1 MSFTASNRDQRPF
14 TLLVRLF
21 AGRIFHGGGDA
32 SSGELDVGLGVV
44 LALLALPGGFYAI
57 LLFEKYS
64 TLLLWM
70 RGQQNFDPLAATVPD
85 EYFFIVL
92 SMFVTGAAAVW
103 RWDSIF
109 PDRRDYANLVPLP
122 ISTRLIFFA
131 NFSAILLLALLLAV
145 VANALSAVI
154 YPLAVSASQESVS
167 YLLQLAGIHALVVFL
182 ASLFSFFAV
191 FAIVGTL
198 MIILPYEL
206 FRRLSL
212 YVRAALLVF
221 LVGMLAT
228 TFAVPPLLSR
238 LPNTPIRF
246 LPPAWFLG
254 LTKLIHQTA
263 SPSMA
268 SLGWLSLKALLVV
281 IVIAIVTYLISYLR
295 CFKRIPEVMDIE
307 FEPSRRYLRWWFALC
322 DRIMLHTPF
331 QRAAYRFTWQT
342 LLRSEHH
349 SLVLGGFVGLGL
361 VIASQVLLG
370 ASNNLSLH
378 AAGSPSAAVLSLPL
392 VVSYFIVLGL
402 RFVFEIPAEL
412 PANWI
417 FQLSV
422 DQHSQECLPLARKI
436 ALSFVFPWVF
446 GIALPVYAYLWGWR
460 TAVLHTLIVALWSS
474 LLAEALFV
482 RFRKVPFTCGYP
494 PFRDSALVVV
504 LAAFGG
510 FFVFVRLISTIEYFA
525 LRNVFVAIP
534 LLGIVPVAWY
544 GLSRFHHD
552 AAQIDSRLIFEEG
565 APAAFDL
572 LDLNQRM

>member
-1 MSFTASNRDQRPF
+1 M
-14 TLLVRLF
+14 LVRLF

-44 LALLALPGGFYAI
+44 LSLLALPGGFYAI

-70 RGQQNFDPLAATVPD
+70 RGQENFDPLAATVPD

-92 SMFVTGAAAVW
+92 SMFVTSAAAVW

-122 ISTRLIFFA
+122 ISTRVIFFA

-145 VANALSAVI
+145 IANAASAVV

-198 MIILPYEL
+198 MISLPYNL

-212 YVRAALLVF
+212 YLRAALLVF

-228 TFAVPPLLSR
+228 SFAVPPFLSR

-246 LPPAWFLG
+246 LPPVWFLG

-268 SLGWLSLKALLVV
+268 LLGWLALKALLIV
-281 IVIAIVTYLISYLR
+281 ILIAIVTYLISYLR
-295 CFKRIPEVMDIE
+295 CFRRIPEVMDID

-322 DRIMLHTPF
+322 DRAMLHTPF
-331 QRAAYRFTWQT
+331 QRAGYRFTWQT
-342 LLRSEHH
+342 LFRSEHH
-349 SLVLGGFVGLGL
+349 SLVLGGFAGLGL
-361 VIASQVLLG
+361 VIASQVLIG
-370 ASNNLSLH
+370 ASSNLSLH
-378 AAGSPSAAVLSLPL
+378 GAGLPSSEVLSLPL
-392 VVSYFIVLGL
+392 VAIYFLVLGL

-412 PANWI
+412 RANWI

-422 DQHSQECLPLARKI
+422 DQHSHECLALARKI
-436 ALSFVFPWVF
+436 ALSCIYPWLLA
-446 GIALPVYAYLWGWR
+446 IALPLYAYFWGWR
-460 TAVLHTLIVALWSS
+460 TALLHTLIVALWSS
-474 LLAEALFV
+474 LLAQALFV

-494 PFRDSALVVV
+494 PFRDSALVIV
-504 LAAFGG
+504 LAAFGV
-510 FFVFVRLISTIEYFA
+510 FFVFVRLISTIEFIA
-525 LRNVFVAIP
+525 LRNVFVAVS
-534 LLGIVPVAWY
+534 LLGIVPLAWY
-544 GLSRFHHD
+544 GLSRFHD
-552 AAQIDSRLIFEEG
+552 KAAHVDSRLIFEEH
-565 APAAFDL
+565 APAGFEL